1 MKIKTNLLLFNG
13 GTLVVLGILMEIF
26 HFVGYKEHMEIT
38 SVYALIVLG
47 ILSLGAQAIL
57 LSNLLQKPLKMII
70 KELGKLQDGDLKTRL
85 VINSNNELGEA
96 SSKFNSVLDNL
107 ENTIHNIYDVSDKL
121 ATNSLDLDKNL
132 HNIINAK
139 SENSVRGIK
148 ESMET
153 IVNMV
158 TSQTAE
164 TEEIFA
170 SLTEISSMIG
180 SVSKNLEHT
189 TQLSKETS
197 ELAKVGGNK
206 VSESLQGMIDIQ
218 NTVKNIEE
226 KAHSLGESST
236 KVGQIVGIIEGITG
250 QTNLLALNAAIE
262 AARAGE
268 AGRGF
273 AVVADEVR
281 KLAENS
287 RNSTQQISELVTVIQ
302 KEVYEVI
309 IAVNEG
315 YSKAKYGTEL
325 AQDTFENIE
334 NIIKKVETTDNMMQ
348 EIATAM
354 KEQSLAT
361 NEINNTMETIA
372 SNSTEI
378 NHVSMVHNESL
389 ETVTG
394 LLNVSLKNTKAISVV
409 SDGLNNLVHIFSIDK
424 TKKATEIEALPWKET
439 YSVRVKTI
447 DDHHKVLVKL
457 INDLN
462 NAMLYEKGR
471 SSISSIIKG
480 LVDYTIFHFDYEEKM
495 LEKNGYGD
503 LVNHKKIHVQFV
515 NKMKEIQREFDSGEK
530 ELSKDV
536 MDFLKV
542 WLVEHIMGTD
552 QKYSDLMVKNKVN

>member
-1 MKIKTNLLLFNG
+1 MKIKTSLTICNAISLLVLSLLNFLSLKFFPEKILIAFTISLILVHFLALLIRSILCQKTIYNPLNDIENTLNTFSEGNLTSKVSTIPNNEIGRIGEVLNNLLENF
-13 GTLVVLGILMEIF
+13 
-26 HFVGYKEHMEIT
+26 
-38 SVYALIVLG
+38 
-47 ILSLGAQAIL
+47 
-57 LSNLLQKPLKMII
+57 
-70 KELGKLQDGDLKTRL
+70 
-85 VINSNNELGEA
+85 
-96 SSKFNSVLDNL
+96 
-107 ENTIHNIYDVSDKL
+107 ENTIHNIYDVSEKL
-121 ATNSLDLDKNL
+121 AKNSESLGVNL
-132 HNIINAK
+132 HSIVKAD
-139 SENSVRGIK
+139 SEQSVRGIK
-148 ESMET
+148 QSMDT
-153 IVNMV
+153 IVDMV

-180 SVSKNLEHT
+180 SVSSNLEHT
-189 TQLSKETS
+189 KLLSKETR
-197 ELAKVGGNK
+197 ELARVGGDK
-206 VSESLQGMIDIQ
+206 VSESLSGMIDIQ

-236 KVGQIVGIIEGITG
+236 KVGQIVEIINGISE

-287 RNSTQQISELVTVIQ
+287 RTSTQQISSLISVIQ
-302 KEVYEVI
+302 KEVYDVI

-315 YSKAKYGTEL
+315 YEKAKQGTNL
-325 AQDTFENIE
+325 AQETSENIE
-334 NIIKKVETTDNMMQ
+334 NIIKKVETTDEMMQ

-372 SNSTEI
+372 TNSTEI
-378 NHVSMVHNESL
+378 NHVSMIHNESL
-389 ETVTG
+389 EAVTG
-394 LLNVSLKNTKAISVV
+394 YLNGSLKNTKVISVV
-409 SDGLNNLVHIFSIDK
+409 SDALNNLVHIFDID
-424 TKKATEIEALPWKET
+424 TNKKPTEIEALPWKEK

-447 DDHHKVLVKL
+447 NDHHKELVRL
-457 INDLN
+457 INELN

-471 SSISSIIKG
+471 SEIAKVLNG
-480 LVDYTIFHFDYEEKM
+480 LVDYTVFHFDYEEKM
-495 LEKNGYGD
+495 LEKNGYDD
-503 LVNHKKIHVQFV
+503 LANHKKIHVKFV
-515 NKMKEIQREFDSGEK
+515 NKIKELKSDFESGEK

-536 MDFLKV
+536 MDFLKA

-552 QKYSDLMVKNKVN
+552 QKYSELMVKNKVN

>member
-57 LSNLLQKPLKMII
+57 VSNLLQKPLKMII

-96 SSKFNSVLDNL
+96 SRKFNSVLDNL

-153 IVNMV
+153 IVDMV

-457 INDLN
+457 INELN

-471 SSISSIIKG
+471 SAISSIIKG

>member
-1 MKIKTNLLLFNG
+1 MKIKTSLTICNSVSLLALSLLNFLNMKFFPEKVLIGFIISLILVHFLALLIRSILCQKTIYNPLNDIENTLNTFSEGNLTSKVSTIPNNEIGRIGRKLNNLLENF
-13 GTLVVLGILMEIF
+13 
-26 HFVGYKEHMEIT
+26 
-38 SVYALIVLG
+38 
-47 ILSLGAQAIL
+47 
-57 LSNLLQKPLKMII
+57 
-70 KELGKLQDGDLKTRL
+70 
-85 VINSNNELGEA
+85 
-96 SSKFNSVLDNL
+96 
-107 ENTIHNIYDVSDKL
+107 ENTIHNIYDVSEKL
-121 ATNSLDLDKNL
+121 AKNSESLDVNL
-132 HNIINAK
+132 HSIVKAD
-139 SENSVRGIK
+139 SEQSVRGIK
-148 ESMET
+148 QSMDT
-153 IVNMV
+153 IVDMV

-180 SVSKNLEHT
+180 SVSSNLEHT
-189 TQLSKETS
+189 KLLSKETR
-197 ELAKVGGNK
+197 ELARVGGDK
-206 VSESLQGMIDIQ
+206 VSESLSGMIDIQ

-236 KVGQIVGIIEGITG
+236 KVGQIVEIINGISE

-287 RNSTQQISELVTVIQ
+287 RTSTQQISSLISVIQ
-302 KEVYEVI
+302 KEVYDVI

-315 YSKAKYGTEL
+315 YEKAKHGTNL
-325 AQDTFENIE
+325 AQETSENIE
-334 NIIKKVETTDNMMQ
+334 NIIKKVETTDEMMQ

-372 SNSTEI
+372 TNSTEI
-378 NHVSMVHNESL
+378 NHVSMIHNESL
-389 ETVTG
+389 EAVTG
-394 LLNVSLKNTKAISVV
+394 YLNGSLKNTKVISVV
-409 SDGLNNLVHIFSIDK
+409 SDALNNLVHIFDID
-424 TKKATEIEALPWKET
+424 TNKKPTEIEALPWKEK

-447 DDHHKVLVKL
+447 DDHHKVLVKY
-457 INDLN
+457 INELN

-471 SSISSIIKG
+471 NEIATILKG
-480 LVDYTIFHFDYEEKM
+480 LVDYTVFHFDYEEKM
-495 LEKNGYGD
+495 LEKNGYDD
-503 LVNHKKIHVQFV
+503 LINHKKIHVKFV
-515 NKMKEIQREFDSGEK
+515 NKIKELKSDFESGEK

-536 MDFLKV
+536 MAFLKA

-552 QKYSDLMVKNKVN
+552 QKYSELMVKNKVN

>member
-1 MKIKTNLLLFNG
+1 MKIKTNILLFNG
-13 GTLVVLGILMEIF
+13 GTLVVLGILMEVF

-38 SVYALIVLG
+38 SVYALIILGLISLG
-47 ILSLGAQAIL
+47 IQWIL
-57 LSNLLQKPLKMII
+57 IGNLLQKPLKII
-70 KELGKLQDGDLKTRL
+70 TEELDKLIDGDLKTRL

-96 SSKFNSVLDNL
+96 SGKFNKALDTL

-132 HNIINAK
+132 NNIINAK

-158 TSQTAE
+158 TAQTAE

-236 KVGQIVGIIEGITG
+236 KVGQIVEIIEGITG

-287 RNSTQQISELVTVIQ
+287 RNSTQQISELVAVIQ

-309 IAVNEG
+309 QAVNEG
-315 YSKAKYGTEL
+315 YSKAKYGTVL
-325 AQDTFENIE
+325 AQDTFSNIE
-334 NIIKKVETTDNMMQ
+334 NIIKKVDTTDNMMQ

-378 NHVSMVHNESL
+378 NHVSMIHNESL

-409 SDGLNNLVHIFSIDK
+409 SDGLNNLVHIFSID
-424 TKKATEIEALPWKET
+424 TSKKVTEVEAVPWKEK

-447 DDHHKVLVKL
+447 DDHHKVLIKL

-471 SSISSIIKG
+471 STISSIIKG

-495 LEKNGYGD
+495 LEKNGYDD
-503 LVNHKKIHVQFV
+503 LVNHKKIHVRFV
-515 NKMKEIQREFDSGEK
+515 DKMKEIQKEFDSGEK

-552 QKYSDLMVKNKVN
+552 QKYSALMVKNKVN

>member
-1 MKIKTNLLLFNG
+1 MKIKTSLTICNSVSLLALSLLNFLNMKFFPEKVLIGFIISLILVHFLALLIRSILCQKTIYNPLNDIENTLNTFSEGNLTSKVSTIPNNEIGRIGEVLNNLLENF
-13 GTLVVLGILMEIF
+13 
-26 HFVGYKEHMEIT
+26 
-38 SVYALIVLG
+38 
-47 ILSLGAQAIL
+47 
-57 LSNLLQKPLKMII
+57 
-70 KELGKLQDGDLKTRL
+70 
-85 VINSNNELGEA
+85 
-96 SSKFNSVLDNL
+96 

-121 ATNSLDLDKNL
+121 AKNSESLDVNL
-132 HNIINAK
+132 NSIVKAD
-139 SENSVRGIK
+139 SEQSVRGIK
-148 ESMET
+148 QSMDT
-153 IVNMV
+153 IVDMV

-180 SVSKNLEHT
+180 SVSSNLEHT
-189 TQLSKETS
+189 KLLSKETR
-197 ELAKVGGNK
+197 ELARVGGDK
-206 VSESLQGMIDIQ
+206 VSESLSGMIDIQ

-236 KVGQIVGIIEGITG
+236 KVGQIVEIINGISE

-287 RNSTQQISELVTVIQ
+287 RTSTQQISSLISVIQ
-302 KEVYEVI
+302 KEVYDVI

-315 YSKAKYGTEL
+315 YEKAKHGTNL
-325 AQDTFENIE
+325 AQETSENIE
-334 NIIKKVETTDNMMQ
+334 NIIKKVETTDEMMQ

-372 SNSTEI
+372 TNSTEI
-378 NHVSMVHNESL
+378 NHVSMIHNESL
-389 ETVTG
+389 EAVTG
-394 LLNVSLKNTKAISVV
+394 YLNGSLKNTKVISVV
-409 SDGLNNLVHIFSIDK
+409 SDALNNLVHIFDID
-424 TKKATEIEALPWKET
+424 TNKKPTEIEALPWKEK

-447 DDHHKVLVKL
+447 DDHHKVLVKY
-457 INDLN
+457 INELN

-471 SSISSIIKG
+471 NEIATILKG
-480 LVDYTIFHFDYEEKM
+480 LVDYTVFHFDYEEKM
-495 LEKNGYGD
+495 LEKNGYDD
-503 LVNHKKIHVQFV
+503 LINHKKIHVKFV
-515 NKMKEIQREFDSGEK
+515 NKIKELKSDFESGEK

-536 MDFLKV
+536 MAFLKA

-552 QKYSDLMVKNKVN
+552 QKYSELMVKNKVN

>member
-1 MKIKTNLLLFNG
+1 MKIKTSLTICNSVSLLALSLLNFLNMKFFPEKVLIGFIISLILVHFLALLIRSILCQKTIYNPLNDIENTLNTFSEGNLTSKVSTIPNNEISRIGEVLNNLLENF
-13 GTLVVLGILMEIF
+13 
-26 HFVGYKEHMEIT
+26 
-38 SVYALIVLG
+38 
-47 ILSLGAQAIL
+47 
-57 LSNLLQKPLKMII
+57 
-70 KELGKLQDGDLKTRL
+70 
-85 VINSNNELGEA
+85 
-96 SSKFNSVLDNL
+96 
-107 ENTIHNIYDVSDKL
+107 ENTIHNIYDVSEKL
-121 ATNSLDLDKNL
+121 AKNSESLDVNL
-132 HNIINAK
+132 HSIVKAD
-139 SENSVRGIK
+139 SEQSVRGIK
-148 ESMET
+148 QSMDT
-153 IVNMV
+153 IVDMV

-180 SVSKNLEHT
+180 SVSRNLEHT
-189 TQLSKETS
+189 KLLSKETR
-197 ELAKVGGNK
+197 ELARVGGDK
-206 VSESLQGMIDIQ
+206 VSESLSGMIDIQ

-236 KVGQIVGIIEGITG
+236 KVGQIVEIINGISE

-287 RNSTQQISELVTVIQ
+287 RTSTQQISSLISVIQ
-302 KEVYEVI
+302 KEVYDVI

-315 YSKAKYGTEL
+315 YEKAKHGTNL
-325 AQDTFENIE
+325 AQETSENIE
-334 NIIKKVETTDNMMQ
+334 NIIKKVETTDEMMQ

-372 SNSTEI
+372 TNSTEI
-378 NHVSMVHNESL
+378 NHVSMIHNESL
-389 ETVTG
+389 EAVTG
-394 LLNVSLKNTKAISVV
+394 YLNGSLKNTKVISVV
-409 SDGLNNLVHIFSIDK
+409 SDALNNLVHIFDID
-424 TKKATEIEALPWKET
+424 TNKKPTEIEALPWKEK

-447 DDHHKVLVKL
+447 DDHHKVLVKY
-457 INDLN
+457 INELN

-471 SSISSIIKG
+471 NEIATILKG
-480 LVDYTIFHFDYEEKM
+480 LVDYTVFHFDYEEKM
-495 LEKNGYGD
+495 LEKNGYDD
-503 LVNHKKIHVQFV
+503 LINHKKIHVKFV
-515 NKMKEIQREFDSGEK
+515 NKIKELKSDFESGEK

-536 MDFLKV
+536 MAFLKA

-552 QKYSDLMVKNKVN
+552 QKYSELMVKNKVN

>member
-1 MKIKTNLLLFNG
+1 MKIKTSLTICNAISLLVLSLLNFLSFKFFPEKILIGFTISLILVHFLALLIRSILCQKTIYNPLNDIENTLNTFSEGNLTSKVSTIPNNEIGRIGRKLNNLLENF
-13 GTLVVLGILMEIF
+13 
-26 HFVGYKEHMEIT
+26 
-38 SVYALIVLG
+38 
-47 ILSLGAQAIL
+47 
-57 LSNLLQKPLKMII
+57 
-70 KELGKLQDGDLKTRL
+70 
-85 VINSNNELGEA
+85 
-96 SSKFNSVLDNL
+96 

-121 ATNSLDLDKNL
+121 AKNSESLDVNL
-132 HNIINAK
+132 NSIVKAD
-139 SENSVRGIK
+139 SEQSVRGIK
-148 ESMET
+148 QSMDT
-153 IVNMV
+153 IVDMV

-180 SVSKNLEHT
+180 SVSSNLEHT
-189 TQLSKETS
+189 KLLSKETR
-197 ELAKVGGNK
+197 ELARVGGDK
-206 VSESLQGMIDIQ
+206 VSESLSGMIDIQ

-236 KVGQIVGIIEGITG
+236 KVGQIVEIINGISE

-287 RNSTQQISELVTVIQ
+287 RTSTQQISSLISVIQ
-302 KEVYEVI
+302 KEVYDVI

-315 YSKAKYGTEL
+315 YEKAKHGTNL
-325 AQDTFENIE
+325 AQETSENIE
-334 NIIKKVETTDNMMQ
+334 NIIKKVETTDEMMQ

-372 SNSTEI
+372 TNSTEI
-378 NHVSMVHNESL
+378 NHVSMIHNESL
-389 ETVTG
+389 EAVTG
-394 LLNVSLKNTKAISVV
+394 YLNGSLKNTKVISVV
-409 SDGLNNLVHIFSIDK
+409 SDALNNLVHIFDID
-424 TKKATEIEALPWKET
+424 TNKKPTEIEALPWKEK

-447 DDHHKVLVKL
+447 DDHHKVLVKY
-457 INDLN
+457 INELN

-471 SSISSIIKG
+471 NEIATILEG
-480 LVDYTIFHFDYEEKM
+480 LVDYTVFHFDYEEKM
-495 LEKNGYGD
+495 LEKNGYDD
-503 LVNHKKIHVQFV
+503 LINHKKIHVKFV
-515 NKMKEIQREFDSGEK
+515 NKIKELKSDFESGEK

-536 MDFLKV
+536 MDFLKA

-552 QKYSDLMVKNKVN
+552 QKYSELMVKNKVN

>member
-1 MKIKTNLLLFNG
+1 MKIKTSLTICNAISLLVLSLLNFLSLKFFPEKILIAFTISLILVHFLALLIRSILCQKTIYNPLNDIENTLNTFSEGNLTSKVSTIPNNEIGRIGEVLNNLLENF
-13 GTLVVLGILMEIF
+13 
-26 HFVGYKEHMEIT
+26 
-38 SVYALIVLG
+38 
-47 ILSLGAQAIL
+47 
-57 LSNLLQKPLKMII
+57 
-70 KELGKLQDGDLKTRL
+70 
-85 VINSNNELGEA
+85 
-96 SSKFNSVLDNL
+96 
-107 ENTIHNIYDVSDKL
+107 ENTIHNIYDVSEKL
-121 ATNSLDLDKNL
+121 AKNSESLDVNL
-132 HNIINAK
+132 HSIVKAD
-139 SENSVRGIK
+139 SEQSVRGIK
-148 ESMET
+148 QSMDT
-153 IVNMV
+153 IVDMV

-180 SVSKNLEHT
+180 SVSSNLEHT
-189 TQLSKETS
+189 KLLSKETR
-197 ELAKVGGNK
+197 ELARVGGDK
-206 VSESLQGMIDIQ
+206 VSESLSGMIDIQ

-236 KVGQIVGIIEGITG
+236 KVGQIVEIINGISE

-287 RNSTQQISELVTVIQ
+287 RTSTQQISSLISVIQ
-302 KEVYEVI
+302 KEVYDVI

-315 YSKAKYGTEL
+315 YEKAKHGTNL
-325 AQDTFENIE
+325 AQETSENIE
-334 NIIKKVETTDNMMQ
+334 NIIKKVETTDEMMQ

-372 SNSTEI
+372 TNSTEI
-378 NHVSMVHNESL
+378 NHVSMIHNESL
-389 ETVTG
+389 EAVTG
-394 LLNVSLKNTKAISVV
+394 YLNGSLKNTKVISVV
-409 SDGLNNLVHIFSIDK
+409 SDALNNLVHIFDID
-424 TKKATEIEALPWKET
+424 TNKKPTEIEALPWKEK

-447 DDHHKVLVKL
+447 DDHHKVLVKY
-457 INDLN
+457 INELN

-471 SSISSIIKG
+471 NEIATILKG
-480 LVDYTIFHFDYEEKM
+480 LVDYTVFHFDYEEKM
-495 LEKNGYGD
+495 LEKNGYDD
-503 LVNHKKIHVQFV
+503 LINHKKIHVKFV
-515 NKMKEIQREFDSGEK
+515 NKIKELKSDFESGEK

-536 MDFLKV
+536 MAFLKA

-552 QKYSDLMVKNKVN
+552 QKYSELMVKNKVN

>member
-1 MKIKTNLLLFNG
+1 MKIKTSLTICNSVSLLALSLLNFLNMKFFPEKVLIGFIISLILVHFLALLIRSILCQKTIYNPLNDIENTLNTFSEGNLTSKVSTIPNNEIGRIGEVLNNLLENF
-13 GTLVVLGILMEIF
+13 
-26 HFVGYKEHMEIT
+26 
-38 SVYALIVLG
+38 
-47 ILSLGAQAIL
+47 
-57 LSNLLQKPLKMII
+57 
-70 KELGKLQDGDLKTRL
+70 
-85 VINSNNELGEA
+85 
-96 SSKFNSVLDNL
+96 
-107 ENTIHNIYDVSDKL
+107 ENTIHNIYDVSEKL
-121 ATNSLDLDKNL
+121 AKNSESLDVNL
-132 HNIINAK
+132 HSIVKAD
-139 SENSVRGIK
+139 SEQSVRGIK
-148 ESMET
+148 QSMDT
-153 IVNMV
+153 IVDMV

-180 SVSKNLEHT
+180 SVSSNLEHT
-189 TQLSKETS
+189 KLLSKETR
-197 ELAKVGGNK
+197 ELARVGGDK
-206 VSESLQGMIDIQ
+206 VSESLSGMIDIQ

-236 KVGQIVGIIEGITG
+236 KVGQIVEIINGISE

-287 RNSTQQISELVTVIQ
+287 RTSTQQISSLISVIQ
-302 KEVYEVI
+302 KEVYDVI

-315 YSKAKYGTEL
+315 YEKAKHGTNL
-325 AQDTFENIE
+325 AQETSENIE
-334 NIIKKVETTDNMMQ
+334 NIIKKVETTDEMMQ

-372 SNSTEI
+372 TNSTEI
-378 NHVSMVHNESL
+378 NHVSMIHNESL
-389 ETVTG
+389 EAVTG
-394 LLNVSLKNTKAISVV
+394 YLNGSLKNTKVISVV
-409 SDGLNNLVHIFSIDK
+409 SDALNNLVHIFDID
-424 TKKATEIEALPWKET
+424 TNKKPTEIEALPWKEK

-447 DDHHKVLVKL
+447 DDHHKVLVKY
-457 INDLN
+457 INELN

-471 SSISSIIKG
+471 NEIATILKG
-480 LVDYTIFHFDYEEKM
+480 LVDYTVFHFDYEEKM
-495 LEKNGYGD
+495 LEKNGYDD
-503 LVNHKKIHVQFV
+503 LINHKKIHVKFV
-515 NKMKEIQREFDSGEK
+515 NKIKELKSDFESGEK

-536 MDFLKV
+536 MDFLKA

-552 QKYSDLMVKNKVN
+552 QKYSELMVKNKVN

>member
-1 MKIKTNLLLFNG
+1 MKIKTSLTICNSVSLLALSLLNFLNMKFFPEKVLIGFIISLILVHFLALLIRSILCQKIIYNPLNDIENTLNTFSEGNLTSKVSIIPNNEIGRIGEILNNLLENF
-13 GTLVVLGILMEIF
+13 
-26 HFVGYKEHMEIT
+26 
-38 SVYALIVLG
+38 
-47 ILSLGAQAIL
+47 
-57 LSNLLQKPLKMII
+57 
-70 KELGKLQDGDLKTRL
+70 
-85 VINSNNELGEA
+85 
-96 SSKFNSVLDNL
+96 
-107 ENTIHNIYDVSDKL
+107 ENTIHNIYDVSEKL
-121 ATNSLDLDKNL
+121 AKNSESLDVNL
-132 HNIINAK
+132 HSIVKAD
-139 SENSVRGIK
+139 SEQSVRGIK
-148 ESMET
+148 QSMDT
-153 IVNMV
+153 IVDMV

-180 SVSKNLEHT
+180 SVSSNLEHT
-189 TQLSKETS
+189 KLLSKETR
-197 ELAKVGGNK
+197 ELARVGGDK
-206 VSESLQGMIDIQ
+206 VSESLSGMIDIQ

-236 KVGQIVGIIEGITG
+236 KVGQIVEIINGISE

-287 RNSTQQISELVTVIQ
+287 RTSTQQISSLISVIQ
-302 KEVYEVI
+302 KEVYDVI

-315 YSKAKYGTEL
+315 YEKAKHGTNL
-325 AQDTFENIE
+325 AQETSENIE
-334 NIIKKVETTDNMMQ
+334 NIIKKVETTDEMMQ

-372 SNSTEI
+372 TNSTEI
-378 NHVSMVHNESL
+378 NHVSMIHNESL
-389 ETVTG
+389 EAVTG
-394 LLNVSLKNTKAISVV
+394 YLNGSLKNTKVISVV
-409 SDGLNNLVHIFSIDK
+409 SDALNNLVHIFDID
-424 TKKATEIEALPWKET
+424 TNKKPTEIEALPWKEK

-447 DDHHKVLVKL
+447 DDHHKVLVKY
-457 INDLN
+457 INELN

-471 SSISSIIKG
+471 NEIATILKG
-480 LVDYTIFHFDYEEKM
+480 LVDYTVFHFDYEEKM
-495 LEKNGYGD
+495 LEKNGYDD
-503 LVNHKKIHVQFV
+503 LINHKKIHVKFV
-515 NKMKEIQREFDSGEK
+515 NKIKELKSDFELGEK

-536 MDFLKV
+536 MDFLKA

-552 QKYSDLMVKNKVN
+552 QKYSELMVKNKVN

>member
-1 MKIKTNLLLFNG
+1 MKIKTSLTICNSVSLLALSLLNFLNMKFFPEKVLIGFIISLILVHFLALLIRSILCQKTIYNPLNDIENTLNTFSEGNLTSKVSTIPNNEIGRIGEVLNNLLENF
-13 GTLVVLGILMEIF
+13 
-26 HFVGYKEHMEIT
+26 
-38 SVYALIVLG
+38 
-47 ILSLGAQAIL
+47 
-57 LSNLLQKPLKMII
+57 
-70 KELGKLQDGDLKTRL
+70 
-85 VINSNNELGEA
+85 
-96 SSKFNSVLDNL
+96 
-107 ENTIHNIYDVSDKL
+107 ENTIHNIYDVSEKL
-121 ATNSLDLDKNL
+121 AKNSESLDVNL
-132 HNIINAK
+132 HSIVKAD
-139 SENSVRGIK
+139 SEQSVRGIK
-148 ESMET
+148 QSMDT
-153 IVNMV
+153 IVDMV

-180 SVSKNLEHT
+180 SVSSNLEHT
-189 TQLSKETS
+189 KLLSKETR
-197 ELAKVGGNK
+197 ELARVGGDK
-206 VSESLQGMIDIQ
+206 VSESLSGMIDIQ

-236 KVGQIVGIIEGITG
+236 KVGQIVEIINGISE

-287 RNSTQQISELVTVIQ
+287 RTSTQQISSLISVIQ
-302 KEVYEVI
+302 KEVYDVI

-315 YSKAKYGTEL
+315 YEKAKHGTNL
-325 AQDTFENIE
+325 AQETSENIE
-334 NIIKKVETTDNMMQ
+334 NIIKKVETTDEMMQ

-372 SNSTEI
+372 TNSTEI
-378 NHVSMVHNESL
+378 NHVSMIHNESL
-389 ETVTG
+389 EAVTG
-394 LLNVSLKNTKAISVV
+394 YLNGSLKNTKVISVV
-409 SDGLNNLVHIFSIDK
+409 SDALNNLVHIFDID
-424 TKKATEIEALPWKET
+424 TNKKPTEIEALPWKEK

-447 DDHHKVLVKL
+447 DDHHKVLVKY
-457 INDLN
+457 INELN

-471 SSISSIIKG
+471 NEIATILKG
-480 LVDYTIFHFDYEEKM
+480 LVDYTVFHFDYEEKM
-495 LEKNGYGD
+495 LEKNGYDD
-503 LVNHKKIHVQFV
+503 LINHKKIHVKFV
-515 NKMKEIQREFDSGEK
+515 NKIKELKSDFESGEK

-536 MDFLKV
+536 MAFLKA

-552 QKYSDLMVKNKVN
+552 QKYSELMVKNKVN

>member
-1 MKIKTNLLLFNG
+1 MKIKTSLTICNAISLLVLSLLNFLSFKFFPEKILIGFTISLILVHFLALLIRSILCQKTIYNPLNDIENTLNTFSEGNLTSKVSTIPNNEIGRIGEVLNNLLENF
-13 GTLVVLGILMEIF
+13 
-26 HFVGYKEHMEIT
+26 
-38 SVYALIVLG
+38 
-47 ILSLGAQAIL
+47 
-57 LSNLLQKPLKMII
+57 
-70 KELGKLQDGDLKTRL
+70 
-85 VINSNNELGEA
+85 
-96 SSKFNSVLDNL
+96 
-107 ENTIHNIYDVSDKL
+107 ENTIHNIYDVSEKL
-121 ATNSLDLDKNL
+121 AKNSESLDVNL
-132 HNIINAK
+132 HSIVKAD
-139 SENSVRGIK
+139 SEQSVRGIK
-148 ESMET
+148 QSMDT
-153 IVNMV
+153 IVDMV

-180 SVSKNLEHT
+180 SVSSNLEHT
-189 TQLSKETS
+189 KLLSKETR
-197 ELAKVGGNK
+197 ELARVGGDK
-206 VSESLQGMIDIQ
+206 VSESLSGMIDIQ

-236 KVGQIVGIIEGITG
+236 KVGQIVEIINGISE

-287 RNSTQQISELVTVIQ
+287 RTSTQQISSLISVIQ
-302 KEVYEVI
+302 KEVYDVI

-315 YSKAKYGTEL
+315 YEKAKHGTNL
-325 AQDTFENIE
+325 AQETSENIE
-334 NIIKKVETTDNMMQ
+334 NIIKKVETTDEMMQ

-372 SNSTEI
+372 TNSTEI
-378 NHVSMVHNESL
+378 NHVSMIHNESL
-389 ETVTG
+389 EAVTG
-394 LLNVSLKNTKAISVV
+394 YLNGSLKNTKVISVV
-409 SDGLNNLVHIFSIDK
+409 SDALNNLVHIFDID
-424 TKKATEIEALPWKET
+424 TNKKPTEIEALPWKEK

-447 DDHHKVLVKL
+447 DDHHKVLVKY
-457 INDLN
+457 INELN

-471 SSISSIIKG
+471 NEIATILEG
-480 LVDYTIFHFDYEEKM
+480 LVDYTVFHFDYEEKM
-495 LEKNGYGD
+495 LEKNGYDD
-503 LVNHKKIHVQFV
+503 LIKHKKIHVKFV
-515 NKMKEIQREFDSGEK
+515 NKIKELKSDFESGEK

-536 MDFLKV
+536 MAFLKA

-552 QKYSDLMVKNKVN
+552 QKYSELMVKNKVN

>member
-1 MKIKTNLLLFNG
+1 MKIKTSLTICNAISLLVLSLLNFLSFKFFPEKILIGFTISLILVHFLALLIRSILCQKTIYNPLNDIENTLNTFSEGNLTSKVSTIPNNEIGRIGEVLNNLLENF
-13 GTLVVLGILMEIF
+13 
-26 HFVGYKEHMEIT
+26 
-38 SVYALIVLG
+38 
-47 ILSLGAQAIL
+47 
-57 LSNLLQKPLKMII
+57 
-70 KELGKLQDGDLKTRL
+70 
-85 VINSNNELGEA
+85 
-96 SSKFNSVLDNL
+96 
-107 ENTIHNIYDVSDKL
+107 ENTIHNIYDVSEKL
-121 ATNSLDLDKNL
+121 AKNSESLDVNL
-132 HNIINAK
+132 HSIVKAD
-139 SENSVRGIK
+139 SEQSVRGIK
-148 ESMET
+148 QSMDT
-153 IVNMV
+153 IVDMV

-180 SVSKNLEHT
+180 SVSSNLEHT
-189 TQLSKETS
+189 KLLSKETR
-197 ELAKVGGNK
+197 ELARVGGDK
-206 VSESLQGMIDIQ
+206 VSESLSGMIDIQ

-236 KVGQIVGIIEGITG
+236 KVGQIVEIINGISE

-287 RNSTQQISELVTVIQ
+287 RTSTQQISSLISVIQ
-302 KEVYEVI
+302 KEVYDVI

-315 YSKAKYGTEL
+315 YEKAKHGTNL
-325 AQDTFENIE
+325 AQETSENIE
-334 NIIKKVETTDNMMQ
+334 NIIKKVETTDEMMQ

-372 SNSTEI
+372 TNSTEI
-378 NHVSMVHNESL
+378 NHVSMIHNESL
-389 ETVTG
+389 EAVTG
-394 LLNVSLKNTKAISVV
+394 YLNGSLKNTKVISVV
-409 SDGLNNLVHIFSIDK
+409 SDALNNLVHIFDID
-424 TKKATEIEALPWKET
+424 TNKKPTEIEALPWKEK

-447 DDHHKVLVKL
+447 DDHHKVLVKY
-457 INDLN
+457 INELN

-471 SSISSIIKG
+471 NEIATILKG
-480 LVDYTIFHFDYEEKM
+480 LVDYTVFHFDYEEKM
-495 LEKNGYGD
+495 LEKNGYDD
-503 LVNHKKIHVQFV
+503 LINHKKIHVKFV
-515 NKMKEIQREFDSGEK
+515 NKIKELKSDFESGEK

-536 MDFLKV
+536 MAFLKA

-552 QKYSDLMVKNKVN
+552 QKYSELMVKNKVN

>member
-1 MKIKTNLLLFNG
+1 MKIKTSLTICNSVSLLALSLLNFLNMKFFPEKVLIGFIISLILVHFLALLIRSILCQKTIYNPLNDIENTLNTFSEGNLTSKVSTIPNNEIGRIGRKLNNLLENF
-13 GTLVVLGILMEIF
+13 
-26 HFVGYKEHMEIT
+26 
-38 SVYALIVLG
+38 
-47 ILSLGAQAIL
+47 
-57 LSNLLQKPLKMII
+57 
-70 KELGKLQDGDLKTRL
+70 
-85 VINSNNELGEA
+85 
-96 SSKFNSVLDNL
+96 

-121 ATNSLDLDKNL
+121 AKNSESLDVNL
-132 HNIINAK
+132 HSIVKAD
-139 SENSVRGIK
+139 SEQSVRGIK
-148 ESMET
+148 QSMDT
-153 IVNMV
+153 IVDMV

-180 SVSKNLEHT
+180 SVSSNLEHT
-189 TQLSKETS
+189 KLLSKETR
-197 ELAKVGGNK
+197 ELARVGGDK
-206 VSESLQGMIDIQ
+206 VSESLSGMIDIQ

-236 KVGQIVGIIEGITG
+236 KVGQIVEIINGISE

-287 RNSTQQISELVTVIQ
+287 RTSTQQISSLISVIQ
-302 KEVYEVI
+302 KEVYDVI

-315 YSKAKYGTEL
+315 YEKAKHGTNL
-325 AQDTFENIE
+325 AQETSENIE
-334 NIIKKVETTDNMMQ
+334 NIIKKVETTDEMMQ

-372 SNSTEI
+372 TNSTEI
-378 NHVSMVHNESL
+378 NHVSMIHNESL
-389 ETVTG
+389 EAVTG
-394 LLNVSLKNTKAISVV
+394 YLNGSLKNTKVISVV
-409 SDGLNNLVHIFSIDK
+409 SDALNNLVHIFDID
-424 TKKATEIEALPWKET
+424 TNKKPTEIEALPWKEK

-447 DDHHKVLVKL
+447 DDHHKVLVKY
-457 INDLN
+457 INELN

-471 SSISSIIKG
+471 NEIATILKG
-480 LVDYTIFHFDYEEKM
+480 LVDYTVFHFDYEEKM
-495 LEKNGYGD
+495 LEKNGYDD
-503 LVNHKKIHVQFV
+503 LINHKKIHVKFV
-515 NKMKEIQREFDSGEK
+515 NKIKELKSDFESGEK

-536 MDFLKV
+536 MAFLKA

-552 QKYSDLMVKNKVN
+552 QKYSELMVKNKVN